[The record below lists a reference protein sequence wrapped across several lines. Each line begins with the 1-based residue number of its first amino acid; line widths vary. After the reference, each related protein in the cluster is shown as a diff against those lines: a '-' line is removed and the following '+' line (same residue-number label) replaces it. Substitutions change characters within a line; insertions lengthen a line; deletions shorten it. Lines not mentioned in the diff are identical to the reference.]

1 MGEIKSAW
9 EIALER
15 TREIPAAAAA
25 ELEREKADRVGRA
38 LAERI
43 LNGLPLKDVLAEL
56 EQYRGEEAVLVTRAA
71 AARLLD
77 GLEPEPPKRFDTV
90 ATAVARLL
98 GPAAR
103 ELEELAAWYRRARE
117 EKVARIEAEGRA
129 LLRERG
135 ISGSAVAGINPAA
148 REGWSAGLED
158 LQAACREKL
167 ARVRAGLM
175 AD

>member
-25 ELEREKADRVGRA
+25 ELERERAERVGRA

-43 LNGLPLKDVLAEL
+43 LNGVPLKEVLAEL
-56 EQYRGEEAVLVTRAA
+56 EEYRGEEAAPVTRTAA
-71 AARLLD
+71 AHLLD
-77 GLEPEPPKRFDTV
+77 GLEPEPPERFDTV
-90 ATAVARLL
+90 AAAVARLL

-135 ISGSAVAGINPAA
+135 ISGPAVAGINAAA
-148 REGWSAGLED
+148 REAWRASLQGLEE
-158 LQAACREKL
+158 ACRTRL
-167 ARVRAGLM
+167 ADLKARLAG
-175 AD
+175 